1 MLFIPFPKLEGM
13 PFQPL
18 SGVAVGAFSSQVD
31 WPAVLRRLPCP
42 CHIIDFGPGGLK
54 GIGHLTAHQLPSA
67 SVYVAAYGVELA
79 ASSASGENG
88 LPGRYEAEAMGR
100 PSAAPMAAEGLS
112 QGDPHGQGV
121 SLDVILQVC
130 IDRLRPPPSLGE
142 AGTTWE
148 PKNFL
153 PQHCGPEK

>member
-79 ASSASGENG
+79 ASSASGKNG
-88 LPGRYEAEAMGR
+88 LPGRYEAEEMGR

-130 IDRLRPPPSLGE
+130 IDRLRPPPLWGRQ
-142 AGTTWE
+142 E
-148 PKNFL
+148 PHGNQNFSSPAL
-153 PQHCGPEK
+153 CGPEK